1 MSRRSDGSISTS
13 LANIAGQNL
22 SVGFRPLP
30 QTTPKRGPT
39 KRPNR
44 PSLAA
49 LAGLARCKPSMLGA
63 VEDEPGPNSEYV
75 ALGRV
80 RLGGCHGED
89 SKRAAEL
96 VGLNNPRA
104 AEIGATRARAAPC
117 AAIRALPLLLHGA
130 SL

>member
-1 MSRRSDGSISTS
+1 MAARSIQPSQIAAAS
-13 LANIAGQNL
+13 LVMITAPL
-22 SVGFRPLP
+22 SCVLP
-30 QTTPKRGPT
+30 QEKSRGGMH
-39 KRPNR
+39 
-44 PSLAA
+44 
-49 LAGLARCKPSMLGA
+49 AGNP
-63 VEDEPGPNSEYV
+63 EDDVAEGEPGPNSEYV